1 MVSALTQQIEI
12 RHRFVPYVESVE
24 RAGDRLSIIRADY
37 EPLAFTPKS
46 PRFADALLQL
56 QGDGAL
62 RTDLIAIAGRDGDE
76 RAEAGIAHYLER
88 FCYGRLLEWTI
99 SIDGTLLATVETQ
112 HRGFGPDEVSDVPN
126 TCELSRFSWMRRHG
140 DNLVL
145 ESGLVPGHAILTHDG
160 AAMIG
165 ALSDSAANDRDA
177 QGFAQAL
184 WRFGFCE
191 DTEMEETPARKTWQ
205 FHDKLMH
212 EMSRFNRQG
221 MNAGGNYRFTD
232 VLPPPPA
239 VKPDPEGE
247 IITLPAVSDA
257 EISRG
262 SDSLF
267 AIMERRYSG
276 REFDDSELTLEAL
289 STFLYR
295 VARIDEVVEDPVQD
309 LLHRPFPSGGSIY
322 EIEFYIAV
330 RNCKGLEPGVYLYQ
344 GHHHRLIALPDSQ
357 SAAERMLLVSGMA
370 MGQPEDPPD
379 TVITLA
385 SRVPRMAWKYS
396 AMAYRASILNAGVI
410 FQTMY
415 LVATDMGLQGCA
427 NGIGDS
433 SIFAEVTGLDP
444 FEETS
449 VAEFALSGPAA
460 SS

>member
-1 MVSALTQQIEI
+1 MTQKAEI
-12 RHRFVPYVESVE
+12 RHRFIPLVENVE
-24 RAGDRLSIIRADY
+24 RTGDRLSIIRTDY
-37 EPLAFTPKS
+37 EPLSFTPKTS
-46 PRFADALLQL
+46 RFADALLQL
-56 QGDGAL
+56 QGDGASWA
-62 RTDLIAIAGRDGDE
+62 RLIATAAQDGDD
-76 RAEAGIAHYLER
+76 RAEAGINHYLER

-112 HRGFGPDEVSDVPN
+112 NRGFGPDEVSDPPD

-140 DNLVL
+140 DKLVL
-145 ESGLVPGHAILTHDG
+145 ESGLAPGHAILTRDG
-160 AAMIG
+160 AALIG
-165 ALSDSAANDRDA
+165 ALSDPALNDPDA
-177 QGFAQAL
+177 RSFAEAL

-191 DTEMEETPARKTWQ
+191 DSEVEETPARKTWQ

-221 MNAGGNYRFTD
+221 MQAGGNYRFTEA
-232 VLPPPPA
+232 LPPPPA
-239 VKPDPEGE
+239 IKPDPEGE
-247 IITLPAVSDA
+247 IIALPEVDDT
-257 EISRG
+257 EISNS
-262 SDSLF
+262 SDPLF

-295 VARIDEVVEDPVQD
+295 VARIDEVIEDPVQD

-344 GHHHRLIALPDSQ
+344 GHHHRLIALPDSH
-357 SAAERMLLVSGMA
+357 SAAERMLLVSGLAMA
-370 MGQPEDPPD
+370 QPDDPPD
-379 TVITLA
+379 TVIVLA
-385 SRVPRMAWKYS
+385 SRVPRMAWKYE
-396 AMAYRASILNAGVI
+396 AMAYRASMLNAGVI
-410 FQTMY
+410 LQTMY

-449 VAEFALSGPAA
+449 IAEFALSGPAA
-460 SS
+460 RS